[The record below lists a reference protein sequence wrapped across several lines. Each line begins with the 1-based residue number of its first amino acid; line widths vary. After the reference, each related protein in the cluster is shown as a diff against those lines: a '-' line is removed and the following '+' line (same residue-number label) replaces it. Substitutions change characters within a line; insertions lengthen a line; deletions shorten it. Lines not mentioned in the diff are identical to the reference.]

1 MTFFMS
7 GETTRITEAFD
18 RYWETPQIPT
28 DVLEFKKKID
38 AAASIEFGYSITE
51 ICELLRETIN
61 IGKKIHPTVVCLSLE
76 NFITCLATQLN
87 WKEERVTKAI
97 ELLSLSQ
104 RPDFLKPDKPFQGR
118 DIYPWKFNRLLSYL
132 RRPFLL
138 RQKNNKIEIIWGIR
152 HLYEVKKYL
161 IQLCLSGKIQ
171 AQSNEMKQI
180 ISKITNQAGEDF
192 NNKIADW
199 FEQDSTLIVHLR
211 VEKIDEI
218 KIEKEKGKP
227 LGDIDVLV
235 VDPKS
240 LCIKI
245 IECKNFSMAR
255 APHQMKNEL
264 DNLFIGKGKGKSRKK
279 PAIEHHQER
288 VKWVNNHLQEVLT
301 WLSLDPNLNWK
312 VEAIIVTDEELSTP
326 HLKSSPIPVMSSVEL
341 SQTR

>member
-1 MTFFMS
+1 M
-7 GETTRITEAFD
+7 
-18 RYWETPQIPT
+18 Q
-28 DVLEFKKKID
+28 
-38 AAASIEFGYSITE
+38 
-51 ICELLRETIN
+51 
-61 IGKKIHPTVVCLSLE
+61 
-76 NFITCLATQLN
+76 
-87 WKEERVTKAI
+87 
-97 ELLSLSQ
+97 
-104 RPDFLKPDKPFQGR
+104 
-118 DIYPWKFNRLLSYL
+118 
-132 RRPFLL
+132 
-138 RQKNNKIEIIWGIR
+138 RQKNNKVEIIWGIR
-152 HLYEVKKYL
+152 HLYEVQRYL
-161 IQLCLSGKIQ
+161 IQLCLTGKLQ
-171 AQSNEMKQI
+171 AKSKEMKKVISQI
-180 ISKITNQAGEDF
+180 TIQTGKDF

-288 VKWVNNHLQEVLT
+288 VKWVNNHLQEVLI
-301 WLSLDPNLNWK
+301 WLGLDPNLNWK
-312 VEAIIVTDEELSTP
+312 VEPIIVTDEELSTP
-326 HLKSSPIPVMSSVEL
+326 HLRSSPIPVMSSVEL
-341 SQTR
+341 SQTRELN